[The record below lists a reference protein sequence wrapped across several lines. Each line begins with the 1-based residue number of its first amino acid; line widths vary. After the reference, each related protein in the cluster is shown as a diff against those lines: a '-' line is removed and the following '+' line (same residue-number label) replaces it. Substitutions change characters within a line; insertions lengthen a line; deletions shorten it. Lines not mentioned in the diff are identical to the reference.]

1 MAARAIAPTRDWR
14 WIGHGLTKVRASI
27 RKLPLVK
34 AAAVRT
40 DQLFALGRRL
50 FTRGCRER
58 RSTDVRAGPD
68 GAGRAAH
75 RHTPLRPLR
84 RKNIWSLTLGEHVL
98 ADVGGTHISIP
109 AEQMKMQKLPYE
121 ADWPEQLSA
130 ELKVYLSKFR
140 PVLVTVNWASR
151 KPPAGNAL
159 WVSERGT
166 QLDDS
171 GIYKQITKL
180 TAKEFG
186 RPVNPHRFRHAA
198 GGTVAVGAPEHVH
211 LVSPVLGHYDPRS
224 REFYIEADQVAAARR
239 AHAFEDEFIERI
251 EFEDRSARRRTAASV

>member
-1 MAARAIAPTRDWR
+1 LAARAITPAGDWR

-50 FTRGCRER
+50 FAEAAANADPPTFAQARMAR
-58 RSTDVRAGPD
+58 D
-68 GAGRAAH
+68 GLLIAVLA
-75 RHTPLRPLR
+75 LRPLR
-84 RKNIWSLTLGEHVL
+84 RKNIWSLTLGEHIV
-98 ADVGGTHISIP
+98 ADAGGSHISIP

-121 ADWPEQLSA
+121 ADWPEQLTA
-130 ELKVYLSKFR
+130 ELTLYLSKFR
-140 PVLVTVNWASR
+140 PVLVQRYNAASN

-186 RPVNPHRFRHAA
+186 RPINPHRFRHAA
-198 GGTVAVGAPEHVH
+198 GGTVAVGAPEQVH
-211 LVSPVLGHYDPRS
+211 LVSPVLGHHDPRS
-224 REFYIEADQVAAARR
+224 REFYMESDQIAAARR
-239 AHAFEDEFIERI
+239 AHAFEDELIEQI
-251 EFEDRSARRRTAASV
+251 ESAPPR